1 MLDGGGSYASVPGD
15 GGGGGGGSGVLSS
28 GGSGVVSGG
37 SSILVGGSVQAERFS
52 NSAASWERRNKR
64 KARLA
69 QRRIVPGTR
78 RFQRGDSDGISP
90 HERASTAPDDPG
102 YSVYLPTIGV
112 EVTAASGRF
121 RVTQRRSPDRRIWRE
136 RDMVR
141 PPPMVGPTMSI
152 PSMEDLDASMT
163 LR

>member
-1 MLDGGGSYASVPGD
+1 MEHVYVLDGGGSYASVPGD

-90 HERASTAPDDPG
+90 HERARRRLRMIQATQSIFQP
-102 YSVYLPTIGV
+102 
-112 EVTAASGRF
+112 SG
-121 RVTQRRSPDRRIWRE
+121 
-136 RDMVR
+136 
-141 PPPMVGPTMSI
+141 
-152 PSMEDLDASMT
+152 